1 MFFLLKNQESPQKYT
16 TDRTQ
21 NDKMQLSALCSSLGM
36 TAVMD
41 NKNLLHARSIHYLHS
56 GSRSQNCAQWSFGVL
71 KIELVRSGKASNQ

>member
-1 MFFLLKNQESPQKYT
+1 MDESEQK
-16 TDRTQ
+16 TDESEQ
-21 NDKMQLSALCSSLGM
+21 KMDKMQSSALCTSLGM

-71 KIELVRSGKASNQ
+71 KIELVRSGKN